1 MSDPLAGPHDPEL
14 DADLIPGVSV
24 PALGL
29 LEFSSVAL
37 GLRAGDA
44 MVKRSPVRA
53 LVAGSVQP
61 GKFLVLVDGDPASV
75 EEALAAGVDA
85 GAPGLV
91 DRLYLPD
98 VHPAVGA
105 AIAGVRWQGDIET
118 LGIIE
123 TRTTAGA
130 IRAADAGMKGA
141 HVELIELRLANGLG
155 GRAFCLFAG
164 ELTDV
169 QAAVEAGS
177 AKVESGN
184 LIQQVV
190 LPQFHPEMADN
201 VLASTRFAAQWNRS
215 EG

>member
-14 DADLIPGVSV
+14 DDDLIPGVSV

-44 MVKRSPVRA
+44 MVKRAPVRA
-53 LVAGSVQP
+53 LVVGSVQP

-75 EEALAAGVDA
+75 EEALAAGVEA

-98 VHPAVGA
+98 VHPDVGRAV
-105 AIAGVRWQGDIET
+105 AGGRWTGEIET

-123 TRTTAGA
+123 TRTTVSA
-130 IRAADAGMKGA
+130 IRAADTACKA
-141 HVELIELRLANGLG
+141 ANVKLIELRLANGLG
-155 GRAFCLFAG
+155 GKAFCLFAG
-164 ELTDV
+164 ELTDM
-169 QAAVEAGS
+169 QAAIELGS
-177 AKVESGN
+177 ATVDPGN
-184 LIQQVV
+184 LIQQLV

-201 VLASTRFAAQWNRS
+201 ILASTRFAAQWNRS